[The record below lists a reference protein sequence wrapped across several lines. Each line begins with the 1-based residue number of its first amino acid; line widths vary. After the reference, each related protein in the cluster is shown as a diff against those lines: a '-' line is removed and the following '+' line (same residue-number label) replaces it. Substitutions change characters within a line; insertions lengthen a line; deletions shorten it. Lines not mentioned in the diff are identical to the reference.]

1 VSFSAAGAGKPPGI
15 QTGGSPVKRIEGT
28 GTSRRKQEVVTED
41 ADVLMERVRAHD
53 ADAFEALYDAHHRLV
68 YGVALRMLGDA
79 PGAEDVTQA
88 VFVKVWTSPEL
99 FRGGNFGAWIVR
111 ITRNRALDVLR
122 NRATRNEGEL
132 PEALPE
138 TEGIEDVAFAR
149 IDAQLV
155 RTALAEL
162 PGEQRE
168 PIELGFFNGITHE
181 EIARRSG
188 IPLGTIKTRIRS
200 GLRKL
205 RSVLDGAV
213 TA

>member
-1 VSFSAAGAGKPPGI
+1 
-15 QTGGSPVKRIEGT
+15 
-28 GTSRRKQEVVTED
+28 VTED
-41 ADVLMERVRAHD
+41 AAVLMERVREKN

-79 PGAEDVTQA
+79 PGAEDITQA
-88 VFVKVWTSPEL
+88 VFIKVWSSPEL
-99 FRGGNFGAWIVR
+99 FRGGNFAAWIVR
-111 ITRNRALDVLR
+111 VTRNRALDVLR
-122 NRATRNEGEL
+122 SRATRNESEL
-132 PEALPE
+132 PETMPE
-138 TEGIEDVAFAR
+138 SEGLEEAAFAR
-149 IDAQLV
+149 IDAEHV
-155 RTALAEL
+155 RKALAAL

-205 RSVLDGAV
+205 RSALDLAV

>member
-1 VSFSAAGAGKPPGI
+1 
-15 QTGGSPVKRIEGT
+15 
-28 GTSRRKQEVVTED
+28 
-41 ADVLMERVRAHD
+41 
-53 ADAFEALYDAHHRLV
+53 
-68 YGVALRMLGDA
+68 MLGDA

-99 FRGGNFGAWIVR
+99 FKGGNFGAWIVR
-111 ITRNRALDVLR
+111 VTRNRALDVLR
-122 NRATRNEGEL
+122 SRATRNEGEL

-138 TEGIEDVAFAR
+138 AEGIEEAAFAR

-168 PIELGFFNGITHE
+168 PIELGFFSGITHE
-181 EIARRSG
+181 EIARRCG
-188 IPLGTIKTRIRS
+188 VPLGTVKTRIRS